1 MGYKTNEKC
10 QRLTSGLASVGVS
23 VRGQLSGN
31 LEVHRPLH
39 PQCPP
44 ARTPSRV
51 TLCAICGQRSGTL
64 TTKLEI

>member
-39 PQCPP
+39 PQ
-44 ARTPSRV
+44 
-51 TLCAICGQRSGTL
+51 
-64 TTKLEI
+64 